1 MKEIGILIP
10 NYNGLHFMEDC
21 MKALQK
27 QNMEYDLLVV
37 DNASTDG
44 SVEYLKKNQIPAIF
58 SDTNLGFAGGV
69 NLGLRQ
75 MKNPYIILLNN
86 DTKVFPDFVE
96 RLYRA
101 IRKSDD
107 IFSVNPMMIQMLH
120 PEYID
125 DAGDGLNILGFAYQR
140 GVGEKINGYT
150 KQREIFSACAGAS
163 MYRRDVLEEISYF
176 DEMHFAYL
184 EDIDV
189 GFKARLLGY
198 RNLYEPSA
206 KVYHYGSGTSGSKYN
221 AFKVRLAA
229 RNYIYLHYKNL
240 SNVQILLHFLP
251 LLTGILIKYLFFVK
265 KGFAKEYIEG
275 LEEGLATCRQ
285 CKRFVD
291 RKLKMKSL
299 LKVET
304 WLWGGFF
311 EYIFHFIRRR
321 LDL

>member
-1 MKEIGILIP
+1 MKEVGILIP
-10 NYNGLHFMEDC
+10 NYNGLHFMEAC

-27 QNMEYDLLVV
+27 QGMEYDLLVV

-44 SVEYLKKNQIPAIF
+44 SVEYLQKNQIPTIF

-69 NLGLRQ
+69 NLGLRH

-86 DTKVFPDFVE
+86 DTEVFPDFVKQ
-96 RLYRA
+96 LYLA
-101 IRKSDD
+101 ITEAKD
-107 IFSVNPMMIQMLH
+107 IFSVSPMMIQMLH

-140 GVGEKINGYT
+140 GVGERLQGYS
-150 KQREIFSACAGAS
+150 KKKEVFSACAGAS
-163 MYRRDVLEEISYF
+163 IYRRDILEEIDYF

-184 EDIDV
+184 EDIDI

-221 AFKVRLAA
+221 AFKVKLAA
-229 RNYIYLHYKNL
+229 RNHIYLHYKNL
-240 SNVQILLHFLP
+240 TNVQLVLHFLP
-251 LLTGILIKYLFFVK
+251 LLVGILIKYLFFVK
-265 KGFAKEYIEG
+265 KGFSKEYIDGLKEG
-275 LEEGLATCRQ
+275 LVTRHQ

-291 RKLKMKSL
+291 RKLKWRSI
-299 LKVET
+299 LKVEA
-304 WLWGGFF
+304 WLWGGLP
-311 EYIFHFIRRR
+311 EYMYHFIRRR